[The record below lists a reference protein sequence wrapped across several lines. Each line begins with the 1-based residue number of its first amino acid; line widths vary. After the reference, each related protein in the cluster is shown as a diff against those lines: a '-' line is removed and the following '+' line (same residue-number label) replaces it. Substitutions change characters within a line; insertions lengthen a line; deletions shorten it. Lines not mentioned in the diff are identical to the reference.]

1 MSTNTQ
7 PATNHTSRT
16 TNGPEQNAFLVRE
29 RICKIAIPLLLP
41 IILGGCKARQLGR
54 PTPQMDIEP
63 QFWVRVLLL
72 DDVTDCTLKIRSSF
86 RVDTGD
92 NPTATR
98 RYFGQDNVPI
108 HVCISGG
115 GITVGGQAFTS
126 SEVIISPDEPYILN
140 LNGGDYRGKLK
151 LLTNPDDKSFDAVNL
166 VPLEPYLA
174 GVVGA
179 EMPHYWEPAA
189 LHAQTIAARTYCLY
203 LKKRFGINR
212 RWDVTKTQA
221 NQVYRG
227 VKAESGQIWEAVN
240 RTYGQVLVCKEPA
253 GNEDIFPTYYSS
265 ICGGHTENSKYVF
278 GDSFEAL
285 VGVACPYCKDVAKPG
300 LFFWPMVQFDKS
312 YVQKKLFE
320 RYPKLKR
327 LGEITNIKAVRQ
339 SDYQG
344 NYGRYSRL
352 TLVKVVG
359 LSGKSDFLRAEDF
372 RLSIDRSGRK
382 IKSAIYQI
390 VNWGDKW
397 AFMSGRGFGH
407 GVGMCQCGAEGMARA
422 GKKARQIL
430 RFYYP
435 GSKISTI
442 DY

>member
-1 MSTNTQ
+1 
-7 PATNHTSRT
+7 
-16 TNGPEQNAFLVRE
+16 
-29 RICKIAIPLLLP
+29 
-41 IILGGCKARQLGR
+41 
-54 PTPQMDIEP
+54 MDIEP

-86 RVDTGD
+86 RVGTGD
-92 NPTATR
+92 NSTATR

-108 HVCISGG
+108 HVGISGG
-115 GITVGGQAFTS
+115 RITIGGQTFTS

-140 LNGGDYRGKLK
+140 LNGGDYRGKLT
-151 LLTNPDDKSFDAVNL
+151 LLTNPDGTSFDAVNL

-189 LHAQTIAARTYCLY
+189 LQAQTIAARTYCLY
-203 LKKRFGINR
+203 MKKRFGINR
-212 RWDVTKTQA
+212 RWDVKKTQA

-227 VKAESGQIWEAVN
+227 VEAESGQIWEAVN
-240 RTYGQVLVCKEPA
+240 RTYGQVLVCKGPD
-253 GNEDIFPTYYSS
+253 GNEDIFPAYYSS
-265 ICGGHTENSKYVF
+265 TCGGHTENSKYVF

-327 LGEITNIKAVRQ
+327 LGDIVNIKAARQ

-352 TLVKVVG
+352 TFVKLLG
-359 LSGKSDFLRAEDF
+359 STGKSDFLRAEDF

-382 IKSAIYQI
+382 IKSAICQI